1 MLDIIFPFNKRQ
13 FVLQLVNFAF
23 LVMERTTQKLRA
35 QVYEWGGNYDKMSES
50 LKSLI
55 YLSEFEN
62 YEFDDEERCLI
73 SNCIKKKVSE
83 SRSRIHQII
92 LEQKEQGEYGN
103 HEYVEICDD
112 YILTLRKEIQIF
124 LNSISDSVDHL
135 VAITNKGKLF
145 KGKVRSDLSRYFL
158 EFGFSNV
165 SSSRMIQEEV
175 YKLANNYPDPFDPLV
190 LGFILNFSIF
200 LMERCNEKGR
210 ALEILMSIR
219 DKLESQHNEVYMDQI
234 NEASK
239 NAIKNIDEYIQE
251 WSKLI

>member
-13 FVLQLVNFAF
+13 FVFQIVSCTF
-23 LVMERTTQKLRA
+23 LVMERNTQKLRA

-83 SRSRIHQII
+83 SRNRIHQII
-92 LEQKEQGEYGN
+92 LEQKEQGECGN

-165 SSSRMIQEEV
+165 SDSRMIHEEV
-175 YKLANNYPDPFDPLV
+175 YKLANNYSDPFDPLV

-200 LMERCNEKGR
+200 LVERCNEKGR

-239 NAIKNIDEYIQE
+239 NAIKNIKEYIQE